1 MAATVWGPTPRIGE
15 KNGTKRHVLVDGDGG
30 PLAVVV
36 DGANRHDSK
45 LLEPTLAARISE
57 PLPETAPEQ
66 ANLCLDKAYDN
77 ARCRSEAR
85 AAGYRPHVRCIGEEV
100 PKRKNPKKK
109 ARRWVVE
116 RTHAWLNRWRGI
128 LVRYEKKAENYE
140 AMLQMAC
147 ALLWYRRLWSVGV
160 F

>member
-1 MAATVWGPTPRIGE
+1 MAWDRTPPIGE
-15 KNGTKRHVLVDGDGG
+15 KNGTKRHLLVEGDGG

-45 LLEPTLAARISE
+45 LLEPTLEATVSQPI
-57 PLPETAPEQ
+57 ETPTTDPH
-66 ANLCLDKAYDN
+66 LCLDKAYDS
-77 ARCRSEAR
+77 ARCEREAR
-85 AAGYRPHVRCIGEEV
+85 EAGFEPHIRRIGEEV
-100 PKRKNPKKK
+100 SKHKDPKNK

-128 LVRYEKKAENYE
+128 LVRYEKKAANYE
-140 AMLQMAC
+140 AMLQLAS